1 MQEARP
7 HLIANALN
15 DQARLHK
22 CSSIGHNRAIRT
34 SQRFSDSVLL
44 WAMALRS
51 LPSSRDFTPASIVE
65 LLQRGSWSSVS
76 AATIESLISQG
87 RVVGYPAGKT
97 VYVEA
102 DVERLAVN
110 VFGLLRVYMHAA
122 DGRQVTVR
130 YVRTADLLGVP
141 ALVAGPA
148 PVFVQAV
155 TDGAAFFFDVAQV
168 KRAALADASLAWAL
182 AEESVHRLYDVLEEL
197 AGNTFASVR
206 QRVARHLLDLAA
218 SRSDMSRTLTAP
230 VNQQDLANS
239 VGSVREVV
247 ARVLAE
253 LRAEGLVRTTPGRV
267 EILDPVRM
275 SHQLWS
281 RARDES
287 HSP

>member
-1 MQEARP
+1 MARTR
-7 HLIANALN
+7 
-15 DQARLHK
+15 DQR
-22 CSSIGHNRAIRT
+22 R
-34 SQRFSDSVLL
+34 
-44 WAMALRS
+44 
-51 LPSSRDFTPASIVE
+51 PEFTPVE
-65 LLQRGSWSSVS
+65 LVDLLRRGAWSSVPIE
-76 AATIESLISQG
+76 TITSLIDGG
-87 RVVGYPAGKT
+87 RIVEFPAGRT
-97 VYVEA
+97 VYAEA
-102 DVERLAVN
+102 DAERLAV
-110 VFGLLRVYMHAA
+110 VLQGLLRVYMHAG

-130 YVRTADLLGVP
+130 YVRAGDLLGVP

-155 TDGAAFFFDVAQV
+155 TAGDAFFFDIDRV
-168 KRAALADASLAWAL
+168 KHAALTDAPLAWAL
-182 AEESVHRLYDVLEEL
+182 AREAAHRLYDVLEEL

-218 SRSDMSRTLTAP
+218 SRPGVNRTLAAP

-253 LRAEGLVRTTPGRV
+253 FRAERLVRTSPGRV
-267 EILDPVRM
+267 DILDPVRL

-281 RARDES
+281 RASDQS